1 MNPTNIILL
10 EFDSKLNDKDKK
22 LSNGLSVVVQIGD
35 TLWVANDETI
45 SLERLTLTKA
55 GSTGEY
61 VYGGEHTQFSLN
73 DYLHLPVPPTAAP
86 EALVEADLEGLAYE
100 DGYLWLVGSHSLKR
114 KKPKLEEGSEKARKY
129 LAKVSGDGNRYLL
142 ARIPIE
148 ESNGTYVLAKKVKD
162 KGKNRTAAQLHGD
175 DKGNDLMEALA
186 KDKHLEPF
194 LAIPSKD
201 NGFDIEGLAVAGG
214 HLFIGL
220 RGPVLRGWTV
230 ILEVAPEENKKDPAT
245 LELKPIG
252 SDDRPYRKH
261 FLQLGGLGI
270 RDLCVLGDDLLIL
283 AGPTMDLD
291 GPVVVFRWPNG
302 ARPKEEAIVSASDLE
317 RLLDIPYGQGVD
329 HAEGMVLL
337 TPPNSGK
344 PYSILVVYDA
354 ASVNRQ
360 FGENTLAA
368 DVFRLPGFEE
378 MEGLKKS

>member
-1 MNPTNIILL
+1 MNPTHIVLL
-10 EFDSKLNDKDKK
+10 EFDSKLNGIDKGKK
-22 LSNGLSVVVQIGD
+22 LSHGLSVVVQIGD
-35 TLWVANDETI
+35 SLWVANDETL
-45 SLERLTLTKA
+45 SLERFTLTGA

-61 VYGGEHTQFSLN
+61 VCGGGHTQFSLN
-73 DYLHLPVPPTAAP
+73 DYLRLPVPPTADP
-86 EALVEADLEGLAYE
+86 EELEEADLEGLAYE
-100 DGYLWLVGSHSLKR
+100 NGYLWLVCSHSLKR
-114 KKPKLEEGSEKARKY
+114 KKPESGDKPEKARKH
-129 LAKVSGDGNRYLL
+129 LAKVTGDGNRYLL

-148 ESNGTYVLAKKVKD
+148 ENGGTYVLTKKA
-162 KGKNRTAAQLHGD
+162 KGKGKKRIAAQLHGD
-175 DKGNDLMEALA
+175 DKGNELMEALA

-194 LAIPSKD
+194 LAIPGKD
-201 NGFDIEGLAVAGG
+201 NGFDIEGLAIADG

-230 ILEVAPEENKKDPAT
+230 ILEVVPEEDKKDPAT
-245 LELKPIG
+245 LKLKPIG
-252 SDDRPYRKH
+252 PDGRPYRKH

-291 GPVVVFRWPNG
+291 GPVTVFRWPNG
-302 ARPKEEAIVSASDLE
+302 ARPKEEAIVSASDLV

-337 TPPNSGK
+337 APPDGGE
-344 PYSILVVYDA
+344 PRSILVVYDA

-368 DVFRLPGFEE
+368 DVFRLPPE
-378 MEGLKKS
+378 SAPAN